1 MTETL
6 LLLPYFREYLRQK
19 ETYERDYDEE
29 DDLPDRIEKYRCDSE
44 RESQEVYYIA
54 NIRMRKTKFEKTEVE
69 VMRLISLHRIFPF
82 HDADTDDVDE
92 VDEVYPE
99 H

>member
-6 LLLPYFREYLRQK
+6 LFFAYLREYLSQK
-19 ETYERDYDEE
+19 ETHERDDHKE
-29 DDLPDRIEKYRCDSE
+29 DDLVDSIEKYGCNPE

-54 NIRMRKTKFEKTEVE
+54 NIRMRKTKLEKTEME

-92 VDEVYPE
+92 VDEVYAE